1 VIIAEPGEY
10 QAKAPV
16 DEIGQRTPP
25 TPCSPDALRFN
36 SLSYP
41 EIRQRFSA
49 ISRSCFM
56 AVFKTAR
63 SSLYDLAAT
72 AAPGR
77 LGRRSRR
84 EGQTEG
90 SRAERRWQR
99 LHVPAVHQRSPW
111 HWKESERRTWAQSGP
126 NARDWPSRNACLRS
140 GGCYIHARWRHTD
153 RSRRSGGQ
161 GVASSNVASPTKHST
176 GHLKALCPVTE
187 KAW

>member
-10 QAKAPV
+10 QAKAPGRR
-16 DEIGQRTPP
+16 DRTR
-25 TPCSPDALRFN
+25 AHLRHRAHLRFALN

-41 EIRQRFSA
+41 EIR
-49 ISRSCFM
+49 SRQPEG
-56 AVFKTAR
+56 
-63 SSLYDLAAT
+63 SLYDLAAT